1 MSAAPPGANAS
12 PLVERP
18 RAILFDWDNTLI
30 DSWPAIHS
38 ATNAV
43 MAAMGHPLWTFEET
57 KTRVRKSLR
66 DTFPA
71 MFGERWEEAREVYY
85 RYFRAHHIQD
95 LREMPGSADMLAAL
109 AHTGIYMG
117 VVSNKDGALLR
128 AEAAHLGWDRYFG
141 ALVGAGDAARD
152 KPACDPIELAL
163 KPSGHAAGTAIW
175 FVGDTNVDM
184 ECACAAACVPILLRE
199 HDAGADEFTA
209 HPPVYTF
216 KKPADFLSFLG
227 LGEISA
233 TPKAL

>member
-1 MSAAPPGANAS
+1 MST
-12 PLVERP
+12 RP
-18 RAILFDWDNTLI
+18 TAILFDWDNTLI

-66 DTFPA
+66 DTFPV

-85 RYFRAHHIQD
+85 RHFRAHHLQD
-95 LREMPGSADMLAAL
+95 LREMPGIADMLAVL
-109 AHTGIYMG
+109 AGAGVYMG

-163 KPSGHAAGTAIW
+163 QPSGHATGSMIW
-175 FVGDTNVDM
+175 YVGDTNVDM
-184 ECACAAACVPILLRE
+184 ECACAATCVPILLRS
-199 HDAGADEFTA
+199 HDAGVGEFDA

-216 KKPADFLSFLG
+216 KNPADFLAFLG
-227 LGEISA
+227 LGEVSA
-233 TPKAL
+233 TPKSL